1 MGRDRPPCPEVLP
14 SPCISGPTLTD
25 LGAALRREAPAHG
38 AVGARP
44 AGAPSLHV
52 LPPGPPEKAGKGRAS
67 LQYMRRDEGGRRG
80 EEGGARGRT
89 ERRDP
94 DAGAAP
100 ELRVQPTLKG
110 GLGGSASGALEGG
123 RTGHPGQKGSW
134 GCPGWALTGRGW
146 AAGGR
151 FGTRGPRHSGGPGQ
165 GRNPCS
171 SRTHYSWLG
180 EPSRRRLRSLQTLRP
195 GRETE
200 CPVLPRACPG
210 PSGPGPPPLEAPPHL
225 GGGQLQVENR
235 FRPGKQLDLLH
246 QMHSA
251 VLAHDSLVQGAR
263 GCGETESCP
272 CPPLGPGGPS
282 PPAPARMVS
291 PQSHA
296 LPQVPQGWSVRTAP
310 SPCPS
315 VLLCNRLAKLRP

>member
-1 MGRDRPPCPEVLP
+1 M
-14 SPCISGPTLTD
+14 
-25 LGAALRREAPAHG
+25 H
-38 AVGARP
+38 
-44 AGAPSLHV
+44 
-52 LPPGPPEKAGKGRAS
+52 PGPWREDG
-67 LQYMRRDEGGRRG
+67 Q
-80 EEGGARGRT
+80 
-89 ERRDP
+89 
-94 DAGAAP
+94 
-100 ELRVQPTLKG
+100 
-110 GLGGSASGALEGG
+110 
-123 RTGHPGQKGSW
+123 GHPGQKGSW

-251 VLAHDSLVQGAR
+251 VPAHDSLVQGAR
-263 GCGETESCP
+263 GCGETELPMSALGP
-272 CPPLGPGGPS
+272 RRPFSSRPGPDGLPAVTRSSPGAKGMERENGFQPLPLGPALQSPGQTPSLKEPECPRSPGRGAVGGGALLWASMS
-282 PPAPARMVS
+282 PAGSKALRGVLPRP
-291 PQSHA
+291 PFTNCDHPDSH
-296 LPQVPQGWSVRTAP
+296 
-310 SPCPS
+310 
-315 VLLCNRLAKLRP
+315 

>member
-14 SPCISGPTLTD
+14 SPCVSGPTLTD

-123 RTGHPGQKGSW
+123 RTGAPWAEGVLGLSRMGTHGAGVGSRRQIRDSGSQAQW
-134 GCPGWALTGRGW
+134 GSRARTQSMQLSYTLQLARGTLTTPPEKPANTAPWKRDGVSR
-146 AAGGR
+146 APACL
-151 FGTRGPRHSGGPGQ
+151 PRTQRPRPTASGGP
-165 GRNPCS
+165 S
-171 SRTHYSWLG
+171 A
-180 EPSRRRLRSLQTLRP
+180 P
-195 GRETE
+195 GW
-200 CPVLPRACPG
+200 G
-210 PSGPGPPPLEAPPHL
+210 PAAG
-225 GGGQLQVENR
+225 
-235 FRPGKQLDLLH
+235 
-246 QMHSA
+246 
-251 VLAHDSLVQGAR
+251 
-263 GCGETESCP
+263 
-272 CPPLGPGGPS
+272 
-282 PPAPARMVS
+282 
-291 PQSHA
+291 
-296 LPQVPQGWSVRTAP
+296 
-310 SPCPS
+310 
-315 VLLCNRLAKLRP
+315 